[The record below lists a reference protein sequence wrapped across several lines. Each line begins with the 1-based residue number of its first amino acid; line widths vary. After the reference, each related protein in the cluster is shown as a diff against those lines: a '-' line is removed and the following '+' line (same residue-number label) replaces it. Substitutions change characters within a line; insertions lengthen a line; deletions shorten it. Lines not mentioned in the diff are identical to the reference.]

1 MDTDRVIC
9 VCGSSGVQTEA
20 MLEALLQGY
29 AQSAGGKRFRN
40 RARSNRNK
48 SQITN
53 QPDQSG
59 YLDKA
64 LREVTDGWR

>member
-29 AQSAGGKRFRN
+29 AQSAGGKRFRTGGDRIGT
-40 RARSNRNK
+40 RAK
-48 SQITN
+48 LLISQIN
-53 QPDQSG
+53 RDI
-59 YLDKA
+59 
-64 LREVTDGWR
+64 